1 MNVLMLGPGLG
12 VQGGISA
19 VERMTLAA
27 LPQGVSATHIAT
39 MEEGSKARKLLAFLG
54 ALARTLTRISA
65 ANRPDVVHIHF
76 ASRASS
82 VRKMS
87 LARLALARGCKVIM
101 HAHGGAYSA
110 YWKSLS
116 PRARAANLAVLN
128 RVHALIVLG
137 EGWREFFVSI
147 GVPRERIVVLPNP
160 VSLPAV
166 VPLRGRAARVSF
178 AYLGLIAQSKGTFDL
193 VEALALLSKATLEKM
208 HVVIAGNGEHHELGR
223 RIARHSLQTTV
234 EVRSWLD
241 AAQRDALLAAAE
253 GFILPS
259 YHEGLP
265 MALLEAM
272 AWGLAPIVTP
282 VGSIAE
288 LIDDDVNGLLTQPG
302 DLAGLA
308 AAIERVA
315 LDDGLRLRLAAAA
328 RRRVEPLAVDVYAQ
342 KLCALYEAVTCSA

>member
-27 LPQGVSATHIAT
+27 LPQRIRATHIAT
-39 MEEGSKARKLLAFLG
+39 MEEGSKARKLIAYLR
-54 ALARTLTRISA
+54 ALARTFTAR
-65 ANRPDVVHIHF
+65 RPDLVHIHF

-87 LARLALARGCKVIM
+87 LARLALARGCKVVM

-116 PRARAANLAVLN
+116 PRARRSNLAVLG

-137 EGWREFFVSI
+137 EGWCEFFVSI

-160 VSLPAV
+160 VALPPV
-166 VPLRGRAARVSF
+166 LPLRGRAARVTF
-178 AYLGLIAQSKGTFDL
+178 AYLGLIASSKGTFDL
-193 VEALALLSKATLEKM
+193 VEALALLPDTTLEKI
-208 HVVIAGNGEHHELGR
+208 HVVIAGNGEHAELER
-223 RIARHSLQTTV
+223 RIRRHSLGGVV
-234 EVRSWLD
+234 EVRTWLD
-241 AAQRDALLAAAE
+241 PAQRDALLASAE
-253 GFILPS
+253 AFILPS

-272 AWGLAPIVTP
+272 AWGLAPVVTP
-282 VGSIAE
+282 VGSIPE
-288 LIDDDVNGLLTQPG
+288 LVEGEMNGLLTQPG
-302 DLAGLA
+302 DLAGLSS
-308 AAIERVA
+308 AIERLA
-315 LDDGLRLRLAAAA
+315 LDSGLRGRLGAAA

-342 KLCALYEAVTCSA
+342 KLCALYEAVTCRS

>member
-27 LPQGVSATHIAT
+27 LPQRISATHVAT
-39 MEEGSKARKLLAFLG
+39 MEEGSKARKLAAYLR
-54 ALARTLTRISA
+54 ALVRTFTAR
-65 ANRPDVVHIHF
+65 RPDVVHIHF

-87 LARLALARGCKVIM
+87 LARLALARGCKVVM

-147 GVPRERIVVLPNP
+147 GVSRERIVVLPNP

-166 VPLRGRAARVSF
+166 LPLRGRAARVTF
-178 AYLGLIAQSKGTFDL
+178 AYLGLIASSKGTFDL
-193 VEALALLSKATLEKM
+193 VESLALLPDTTREKM
-208 HVVIAGNGEHHELGR
+208 HLVIAGNGEHAELER
-223 RIARHSLQTTV
+223 RIARHSLQKTV
-234 EVRSWLD
+234 EVRAWLGPE
-241 AAQRDALLAAAE
+241 QRDALLASAE
-253 GFILPS
+253 AFILPS

-272 AWGLAPIVTP
+272 AWGLAPVCTP
-282 VGSIAE
+282 VGSIPE
-288 LIDDDVNGLLTQPG
+288 LVEQEANGLLVEPG

-308 AAIERVA
+308 SAIERLA
-315 LDDGLRLRLAAAA
+315 LDENLRGRLGAAA
-328 RRRVEPLAVDVYAQ
+328 RRRVEPLSVDAYAQ
-342 KLCALYEAVTCSA
+342 KLCAVYEAVTCNG

>member
-27 LPQGVSATHIAT
+27 LPQRISATHIAT
-39 MEEGSKARKLLAFLG
+39 MEEGSKARKLVAYLR
-54 ALARTLTRISA
+54 ALARTFSA
-65 ANRPDVVHIHF
+65 RRPDLVHIHF

-87 LARLALARGCKVIM
+87 LARLALARGCKVVM

-116 PRARAANLAVLN
+116 PRARAGNLAVLN
-128 RVHALIVLG
+128 RIHALIVLG

-160 VSLPAV
+160 VALPAV
-166 VPLRGRAARVSF
+166 LPLRGRAARVTF
-178 AYLGLIAQSKGTFDL
+178 AYLGLIAPHKGAFDL
-193 VEALALLSKATLEKM
+193 IEALALLHDATLEKM
-208 HVVIAGNGEHHELGR
+208 RVVIAGNGEHAELER
-223 RIARHSLQTTV
+223 RIRLHALGGVV
-234 EVRSWLD
+234 EVRSWLKPEE
-241 AAQRDALLAAAE
+241 RDALLASAE
-253 GFILPS
+253 AFILPS

-282 VGSIAE
+282 VGSIPE
-288 LIDDDVNGLLTQPG
+288 LIDSEMNGLLTQPG
-302 DLAGLA
+302 DLSGLA

-315 LDDGLRLRLAAAA
+315 LDAELRGRIGAAA
-328 RRRVEPLAVDVYAQ
+328 RRRVEPLAVDAYAE
-342 KLCALYEAVTCSA
+342 KLCAVYEAVTCRS

>member
-1 MNVLMLGPGLG
+1 MNLLMLGPGLG

-27 LPQGVSATHIAT
+27 LPRRISATHIAT
-39 MEEGSKARKLLAFLG
+39 MEEGSKARKLVAYLR
-54 ALARTLTRISA
+54 ALARTFA
-65 ANRPDVVHIHF
+65 ARRPDVVHIHF

-87 LARLALARGCKVIM
+87 LARLALARGCKVVM

-116 PRARAANLAVLN
+116 PRARAANLAVLG

-160 VSLPAV
+160 VALPAV
-166 VPLRGRAARVSF
+166 LPLRGRAARVTF
-178 AYLGLIAQSKGTFDL
+178 AYLGLIASSKGTFDL
-193 VEALALLSKATLEKM
+193 VESLALLHDATLEKM
-208 HVVIAGNGEHHELGR
+208 RVVIAGNGEHAELER
-223 RIARHSLQTTV
+223 CIARHSLQNTV
-234 EVRSWLD
+234 EVRTWLD
-241 AAQRDALLAAAE
+241 AAQRDALLASAE
-253 GFILPS
+253 AFVLPS

-282 VGSIAE
+282 VGSVAE
-288 LIDDDVNGLLTQPG
+288 LVDSEMNGLLTQPG
-302 DLAGLA
+302 DLSGLA
-308 AAIERVA
+308 CAIERVA
-315 LDDGLRLRLAAAA
+315 LDAELRGRLGAAA

-342 KLCALYEAVTCSA
+342 KLCALYEAVTCRS

>member
-27 LPQGVSATHIAT
+27 LPPRIAATHIAT
-39 MEEGSKARKLLAFLG
+39 MEEGSKARKLIAYLR
-54 ALARTLTRISA
+54 ALARTFTAR
-65 ANRPDVVHIHF
+65 RPDVVHIHF

-87 LARLALARGCKVIM
+87 LARLALARGCKVVM

-116 PRARAANLAVLN
+116 PRARAGNLAVLN
-128 RVHALIVLG
+128 RIHALIVLG

-147 GVPRERIVVLPNP
+147 GVPRSRIVVLPNP
-160 VSLPAV
+160 VALPAV
-166 VPLRGRAARVSF
+166 LPTRGRAARVTF
-178 AYLGLIAQSKGTFDL
+178 AYLGLIASSKGTFDL
-193 VEALALLSKATLEKM
+193 VESLALLHDATLEKM
-208 HVVIAGNGEHHELGR
+208 RVVIAGNGEHAELER
-223 RIARHSLQTTV
+223 RIARHSLQSTV
-234 EVRSWLD
+234 EVRTWLD
-241 AAQRDALLAAAE
+241 PEQRDALLASAE
-253 GFILPS
+253 AFILPS
-259 YHEGLP
+259 HHEGLP

-282 VGSIAE
+282 VGSVAE
-288 LIDDDVNGLLTQPG
+288 LIDSEMNGLLTQPG
-302 DLAGLA
+302 DLSGLA

-315 LDDGLRLRLAAAA
+315 LDAELRGRLGAAA
-328 RRRVEPLAVDVYAQ
+328 RRRVEPLAVDAYAE
-342 KLCALYEAVTCSA
+342 KLCAVYEAVTCRS

>member
-1 MNVLMLGPGLG
+1 
-12 VQGGISA
+12 
-19 VERMTLAA
+19 
-27 LPQGVSATHIAT
+27 
-39 MEEGSKARKLLAFLG
+39 
-54 ALARTLTRISA
+54 
-65 ANRPDVVHIHF
+65 VHIHF

-82 VRKMS
+82 VRKMG

-101 HAHGGAYSA
+101 HAHGGAYRD
-110 YWKSLS
+110 YWKSL
-116 PRARAANLAVLN
+116 PERARAANLAVLK

-147 GVPRERIVVLPNP
+147 GVPRERVVVLPNP
-160 VSLPAV
+160 VTLPAV
-166 VPLRGRAARVSF
+166 VPLRGRAARVTF
-178 AYLGLIAQSKGTFDL
+178 AYLGLIGQSKGTFDL
-193 VEALALLSKATLEKM
+193 IEALALLPGTTLEKM

-223 RIARHSLQTTV
+223 RIMRHSLQTTV
-234 EVRSWLD
+234 EVRSWID
-241 AAQRDALLAAAE
+241 AAQRDALLASAE

-282 VGSIAE
+282 VGSIPE
-288 LIDDDVNGLLTQPG
+288 LVSTEIDGLLAQPG
-302 DLAGLA
+302 DLGGLA
-308 AAIERVA
+308 AAIERLTLDAA
-315 LDDGLRLRLAAAA
+315 LRGRLGAAA

>member
-1 MNVLMLGPGLG
+1 MNVLMLGPGLR

-19 VERMTLAA
+19 VERMTLDA
-27 LPQGVSATHIAT
+27 LPRDVRTRHIAT
-39 MEEGSKARKLLAFLG
+39 MEEGSKLRKLATYLG
-54 ALARTLTRISA
+54 ALARTVVA
-65 ANRPDVVHIHF
+65 PRPDVVHIHF

-101 HAHGGAYSA
+101 HAHGGAYRD

-166 VPLRGRAARVSF
+166 VPLRGRAARVTF
-178 AYLGLIAQSKGTFDL
+178 VYLGLIAQTKGTFDL
-193 VEALALLSKATLEKM
+193 LEALALLPDTTLEKM
-208 HVVIAGNGEHHELGR
+208 HVVIAGNGDHHELQR
-223 RIARHSLQTTV
+223 RIERHSLHGTV

-241 AAQRDALLAAAE
+241 AAQRDALLAQAE
-253 GFILPS
+253 AFILPS

-282 VGSIAE
+282 VGSIPE
-288 LIDDDVNGLLTQPG
+288 LIDADANGLLTQPG
-302 DLAGLA
+302 DVAGLA
-308 AAIERVA
+308 AAIEWVA
-315 LDDGLRLRLAAAA
+315 LDDALRRRLGAAA
-328 RRRVEPLAVDVYAQ
+328 RRRVEPLSVDVYAQ